1 MGLLALTAAALLHA
15 IDATGISLYGTLPA
29 INDMWWLLALVGLLN
44 GAGMSRW
51 SGGMKISR
59 RIISTACSGPV
70 IGLLYTVFTFVLTNT
85 HISSFELITLCTWRM
100 FILSIFTP
108 VGAMLN
114 ELFQS
119 DPDIR

>member
-1 MGLLALTAAALLHA
+1 M
-15 IDATGISLYGTLPA
+15 YGALPA
-29 INDMWWLLALVGLLN
+29 INDIWWLLALVGLLN

-51 SGGMKISR
+51 SGGMRISR

-70 IGLLYTVFTFVLTNT
+70 IGLLYTLLTALYADT
-85 HISSFELITLCTWRM
+85 HIGTIALVTLCTWRM
-100 FILSIFTP
+100 FVLTIFTTL
-108 VGAMLN
+108 GAMLN